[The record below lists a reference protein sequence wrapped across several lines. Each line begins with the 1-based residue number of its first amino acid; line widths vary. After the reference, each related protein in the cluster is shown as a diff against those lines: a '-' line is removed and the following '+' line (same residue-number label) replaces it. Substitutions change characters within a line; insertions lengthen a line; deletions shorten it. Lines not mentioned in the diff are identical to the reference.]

1 MALRVKTVR
10 IMNDWKDCITRRN
23 MLKNISAGFGY
34 MAFAGL
40 STAQGISTTPLVPK
54 QPHFRPRAKRVIFC
68 CMRGGPSHVDTFDY
82 KPALSRDEGKQLPK
96 FRKRELMP
104 SPWAF
109 KQHGQGGIWISELFP
124 HLAKHCDDICLL
136 NGMYSSVPAH
146 PQSFLQ
152 LHTGSFQF
160 VRPSMGAWVLYGLG
174 TENQNLPG
182 FISLCPPDN
191 VGGAQNYGSAFLPA
205 FYQGTK
211 IGQFNQNIRTA
222 SLRNLGNQQI
232 SGKLQRKQLDFV
244 QSLNRELLQRKKQ
257 SSQIEGVIESYE
269 LAFRMQASV
278 PELMD
283 LNDESQSTLDSYG
296 IANRATENFGRQC
309 LMARRFVEAGVRFIE
324 ISHGNW
330 DQHRNLNSAL
340 TRNCSATDQ
349 PLAALLGDL
358 KERGLLEET
367 LVVWGGEFG
376 RTPHIK
382 QDDGRDHNST
392 GFSFWMAGGGVKGG
406 MSYGTTDEHGVAAVE
421 NRMHF
426 HDLHA
431 TILHLLGLNHEALT
445 YPYAG
450 RDFRLT
456 DVHGNVAQDIIA

>member
-40 STAQGISTTPLVPK
+40 STAQGISTTPLAPK

-68 CMRGGPSHVDTFDY
+68 CMRGGPSHVDTLDY

-124 HLAKHCDDICLL
+124 HLAKHCDELCLL

-191 VGGAQNYGSAFLPA
+191 VGL
-205 FYQGTK
+205 
-211 IGQFNQNIRTA
+211 
-222 SLRNLGNQQI
+222 SLIHI
-232 SGKLQRKQLDFV
+232 SEPTR
-244 QSLNRELLQRKKQ
+244 
-257 SSQIEGVIESYE
+257 
-269 LAFRMQASV
+269 
-278 PELMD
+278 PER
-283 LNDESQSTLDSYG
+283 
-296 IANRATENFGRQC
+296 IAG
-309 LMARRFVEAGVRFIE
+309 AGV
-324 ISHGNW
+324 
-330 DQHRNLNSAL
+330 
-340 TRNCSATDQ
+340 
-349 PLAALLGDL
+349 
-358 KERGLLEET
+358 GL
-367 LVVWGGEFG
+367 
-376 RTPHIK
+376 
-382 QDDGRDHNST
+382 
-392 GFSFWMAGGGVKGG
+392 
-406 MSYGTTDEHGVAAVE
+406 
-421 NRMHF
+421 
-426 HDLHA
+426 
-431 TILHLLGLNHEALT
+431 
-445 YPYAG
+445 
-450 RDFRLT
+450 
-456 DVHGNVAQDIIA
+456 